1 MYATLVA
8 DDNAKGASS
17 GVEGVT
23 HTHTHIQTNT
33 CMKSDVALCEL
44 LEEIKMSFDKTSTR
58 NQQQAAKM
66 SSECSTTN

>member
-8 DDNAKGASS
+8 DDNTKGASS
-17 GVEGVT
+17 GGGG
-23 HTHTHIQTNT
+23 NT
-33 CMKSDVALCEL
+33 YTYMKSAVALCEL
-44 LEEIKMSFDKTSTR
+44 LEEIEMSFDKTSTR